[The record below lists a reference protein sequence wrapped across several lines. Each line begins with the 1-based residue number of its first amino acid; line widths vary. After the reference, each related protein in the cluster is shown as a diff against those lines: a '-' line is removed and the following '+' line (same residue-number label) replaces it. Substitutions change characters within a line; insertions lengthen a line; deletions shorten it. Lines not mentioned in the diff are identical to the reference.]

1 MISVI
6 SFNALGEHAGCVSA
20 RCETATLKSEH
31 SRKNVNSFIA
41 SLSHFVF
48 IWSKL
53 ARSLCDINASC
64 HNQCVFR
71 EGTFLIA
78 GGGWAG
84 VFFIFFVKNF
94 VALPSPSLVNTWSCP
109 IPILQLHMH
118 QFTTIGNSTTLP

>member
-1 MISVI
+1 MMSVI
-6 SFNALGEHAGCVSA
+6 SFNALGDHAGRVSA

-31 SRKNVNSFIA
+31 SRKNVNSFLT

-53 ARSLCDINASC
+53 ARCLCHINASC

-71 EGTFLIA
+71 EGTFLIGGG

-84 VFFIFFVKNF
+84 VFFIFFV
-94 VALPSPSLVNTWSCP
+94 ALPFPYLVNTWPCP